1 MNRLPEEV
9 VQIIYAF
16 DGRYKRFMKSCF
28 SIIDVKRHPR
38 ITQDILPDPSDII
51 PYNILRTIY
60 DNSVVRFGLKRK
72 PIVPKNGIEVLD
84 KSWVEKNKGFVS
96 DYMAM

>member
-1 MNRLPEEV
+1 MNWLPEEV

-16 DGRYKRFMKSCF
+16 DGRYKRFMESCF

-38 ITQDILPDPSDII
+38 ITQDILPDPSDMI

-60 DNSVVRFGLKRK
+60 DNNVVRFGLKRN
-72 PIVPKNGIEVLD
+72 PILPKNGIEVLD
-84 KSWVEKNKGFVS
+84 KSWVEKNKALVV
-96 DYMAM
+96 DYMAI